1 MGAARA
7 VLVLS
12 LLVPGGGFARAAGIE
27 TVHRDIV
34 RLAEEHGVR
43 GAPTYS
49 SRTAHSRPS
58 EPSGIPTPAAPR
70 R

>member
-1 MGAARA
+1 MGAAWA

-12 LLVPGGGFARAAGIE
+12 LLAPVGGFAWAAGVE

-34 RLAEEHGVR
+34 RLYEAHDIT
-43 GAPTYS
+43 GAPTCS

-58 EPSGIPTPAAPR
+58 EPSGVPTPAAPR
-70 R
+70 Q

>member
-12 LLVPGGGFARAAGIE
+12 LLVPGGGFAQAAGIE

-43 GAPTYS
+43 GAPTCS
-49 SRTAHSRPS
+49 
-58 EPSGIPTPAAPR
+58 
-70 R
+70 